1 MVAINNNNFND
12 KFKILETNQGSG
24 NVDELFAELFALI
37 NSEKEFISDKLSKEP
52 EILIEESSKKFSN
65 VLSSNIEKPIEQPQ
79 NKNEEQIQNEL
90 DVAKSLIQI
99 FYKEVGIQENE
110 LKKNHPVSEK
120 KDTIELLN
128 SHKNLL
134 LNKNNTLSKNNPR
147 LNLNDTNKKI
157 FEQKPILEFNIK
169 KSSPKNNLKENFKGN
184 LIESQTINNKDPK
197 IEAKIDFKN
206 KKTALR
212 TNDSVNLIEKKK
224 RKKNKQFNTS
234 SKEDT
239 QSSNDEYKS
248 LTLRTERITK
258 ANSKN
263 QNSNEN
269 KLVHKKNTSEK
280 NDLKTPEIK
289 KINSN
294 YDSKIFLNL
303 LESSWGEKFSKML
316 KNAINNG
323 SNKLEI
329 ELKPKNLGKLNLEV
343 SIKQNKTIVNLS
355 SENQEV
361 VNLLNENL
369 PKLSDLIDKENR
381 AFSSFMNND
390 GNKQNY
396 SENDKGKDRSISEKN
411 TKKKNESNMQS
422 VKKIKNHN
430 IDVNA

>member
-1 MVAINNNNFND
+1 MVAINNNNLND

-37 NSEKEFISDKLSKEP
+37 NSKKEFLSDKLSEEP

-65 VLSSNIEKPIEQPQ
+65 VLSSNIEQPIEHPQ

-147 LNLNDTNKKI
+147 LNLNDTNKKT

-206 KKTALR
+206 KKTDLR
-212 TNDSVNLIEKKK
+212 TNDSVNLIEKKN
-224 RKKNKQFNTS
+224 RKKNKQFSTS

-248 LTLRTERITK
+248 LTLKTEKVTR

-289 KINSN
+289 KLNSN

-316 KNAINNG
+316 KNTINNG

-396 SENDKGKDRSISEKN
+396 SENDKGKNRSISEKN

-422 VKKIKNHN
+422 VKKINNHN

>member
-212 TNDSVNLIEKKK
+212 TNDSVNLIEKKN

-343 SIKQNKTIVNLS
+343 SIKQTYK
-355 SENQEV
+355 
-361 VNLLNENL
+361 
-369 PKLSDLIDKENR
+369 
-381 AFSSFMNND
+381 F
-390 GNKQNY
+390 
-396 SENDKGKDRSISEKN
+396 
-411 TKKKNESNMQS
+411 
-422 VKKIKNHN
+422 
-430 IDVNA
+430 